1 MVDGLIWVQA
11 AVSSNLTTQTTRA
24 KDSRLISEEAII
36 TDASPVKGMV
46 QVYTKWSGLNLRQLK
61 QYIKIIVNDIL
72 ERQKSA
78 RLYAE
83 LLK

>member
-46 QVYTKWSGLNLRQLK
+46 QVYTKKSGLNLRQLK